1 MIDFNRELNQE
12 QLDAVLHGDGAC
24 LVLAGAGSG
33 KTRTVTYRVAYLL
46 EQGVDPGSILLLTFT
61 NKAAREMLERIG
73 SLVGPQSKGVWGGTF
88 HAVAN
93 RLLRSF
99 APAIGYTSSFSIL
112 DQEDAKSLLKAVLK
126 DSKIDPKVR
135 RFPSTSV
142 ISNLHSFVR
151 NTDFDLREA
160 LEMKYSNFLDCAN
173 DIEFVAKQYD
183 QRKMLANA
191 MDFDDLLVNWL
202 RILEEQPQI
211 AQAIGN
217 RFKYV
222 LVDEYQDTNAL
233 QAKIVGRLGQVHR
246 NVFVV
251 GDDAQSIYAFRGA
264 DVKNILAFPN
274 QWQNA
279 RMFKLLSNYRSTPQI
294 LEVANESLKN
304 NVNQY
309 EKELIGLK
317 ASGLKPTLV
326 ACPSARQEAQFVA
339 DQILLLR
346 NKGVALGNIA
356 VLFRA
361 TAHSQALE
369 FELMKRDIP
378 FEYRG
383 GVRFFERA
391 HIKDILAY
399 LRILENVKD
408 ETAWLR
414 VLNMQ
419 QGIGAASASQ
429 IISGLRELTSASEV
443 LNIGDSLIPAR
454 ALSGWRDTIGMM
466 QIMQAPESEIVGV
479 VDKKPGRI
487 VRALVASGSYRAY
500 LESEYP
506 DWKERIEDLEQLA
519 SFADVYPDVSS
530 FLADSVLEGA
540 GFVSPVGK
548 NQGQSTQDQ
557 ERMVLSTV
565 HQAKGLEWDTVFVIH
580 LTNLGFPNPR
590 ALEEED
596 SIEEERRLFYVA
608 VTRARN
614 RLFLSYPQT
623 AGYDAMTFCRPSMFL
638 EELPPRL
645 FERINMSSEFG
656 ARGSGFGSG
665 KPNTENRDPNY
676 DNGRNLGRLGRGT
689 LYEVRGTSEDGYDEP
704 SIQLDRHGDY
714 HRPMTSIGDQSQPKT
729 KSVWK
734 TDKPATELPKIS
746 YLRDVD
752 DY

>member
-1 MIDFNRELNQE
+1 MIDFHKELNQE
-12 QLDAVLHGDGAC
+12 QIEAVLHGDGPC

-33 KTRTVTYRVAYLL
+33 KTRTVTYRVAHLL
-46 EQGVDPGSILLLTFT
+46 EQGADPSSILLLTFT
-61 NKAAREMLERIG
+61 NKAAHEMLDRIG
-73 SLVGPQSKGVWGGTF
+73 TLVGPQSKGVWGGTF

-99 APAIGYTSSFSIL
+99 ATAIGYTSSFTIL
-112 DQEDAKSLLKAVLK
+112 DQEDAKSLLKAVMK
-126 DSKIDPKVR
+126 DAKIDPKAR
-135 RFPSTSV
+135 RFPSPGVVQNLTSYA
-142 ISNLHSFVR
+142 R
-151 NTDFDLREA
+151 NTGLSVKEA
-160 LEMKYSNFLDCAN
+160 LEIKYPNFLDCAN
-173 DIEFVAKQYD
+173 DIEFVDSQYR
-183 QRKMLANA
+183 QRKAQANA
-191 MDFDDLLVNWL
+191 MDFDDLLSNWL
-202 RILEEQPQI
+202 RVMEEQPQI
-211 AQAIGN
+211 ANLISQ
-217 RFKYV
+217 RFRHV

-233 QAKIVGRLGQVHR
+233 QSRIVDKLGQVHR

-264 DVKNILAFPN
+264 DVKNILAFPK
-274 QWQNA
+274 QWPESK
-279 RMFKLLSNYRSTPQI
+279 MFKLLSNYRSTPEI
-294 LEVANESLKN
+294 LDVANESLKN
-304 NVNQY
+304 NVNQF
-309 EKELIGLK
+309 EKDLIGLK
-317 ASGLKPTLV
+317 ANGTKPYLIS
-326 ACPSARQEAQFVA
+326 CPSARQEASFVA

-346 NKGVALGNIA
+346 NQGVALGNMA

-361 TAHSQALE
+361 TSHSQAVE

-391 HIKDILAY
+391 HIKDILCY

-429 IISGLRELTSASEV
+429 IISRLRDLTDANEI
-443 LNIGDSLIPAR
+443 LDLDSSIVPAR
-454 ALSGWRDTIGMM
+454 ALGGWASTLSMF
-466 QIMQAPESEIVGV
+466 QLMQAPASEIVGT
-479 VDKKPGRI
+479 VDRKPGRLI
-487 VRALVASGSYRAY
+487 RALSSADMYRLY
-500 LESEYP
+500 LEAEYP
-506 DWKERIEDLEQLA
+506 DWKERLEDLEQLA

-540 GFVSPVGK
+540 GFVSPSGK
-548 NQGQSTQDQ
+548 DAHRKSQDT
-557 ERMVLSTV
+557 ERIILSTI

-623 AGYDAMTFCRPSMFL
+623 AGYDAMTFCRPSMFV
-638 EELPPRL
+638 EELSPHL
-645 FERINMSSEFG
+645 FEKTNITSEF
-656 ARGSGFGSG
+656 SGRTSSKVPRTSFG
-665 KPNTENRDPNY
+665 
-676 DNGRNLGRLGRGT
+676 
-689 LYEVRGTSEDGYDEP
+689 EDEGGYDEP
-704 SIQLDRHGDY
+704 TIQ
-714 HRPMTSIGDQSQPKT
+714 IGSGYNRSNKPTYSEQPKSV
-729 KSVWK
+729 SVWK
-734 TDKPATELPKIS
+734 STKPAKELPQVT

-752 DY
+752 EM

>member
-12 QLDAVLHGDGAC
+12 QLDAVLHGDGPC

-46 EQGVDPGSILLLTFT
+46 EQGVDPSSILLLTFT
-61 NKAAREMLERIG
+61 NKAAREMLDRI
-73 SLVGPQSKGVWGGTF
+73 SKIVGPQSKGVWGGTF

-99 APAIGYTSSFSIL
+99 APSLGYTSQFSIL
-112 DQEDAKSLLKAVLK
+112 DEDDARSLLKAVLK
-126 DSKIDPKVR
+126 EAKIDPKAR
-135 RFPSTSV
+135 RFPSPAV
-142 ISNLHSFVR
+142 ISNLHSYAR
-151 NTDFDLREA
+151 NTGLELREA
-160 LEMKYSNFLDCAN
+160 LEIKYPNFIDCLNDLD
-173 DIEFVAKQYD
+173 FVTQQYD
-183 QRKMLANA
+183 KRKFMANA
-191 MDFDDLLVNWL
+191 MDFDDMLANWL
-202 RILEEQPQI
+202 RVMEEQPQI
-211 AQAIGN
+211 ADLISR
-217 RFKYV
+217 RFRFV
-222 LVDEYQDTNAL
+222 LVDEYQDTNNL
-233 QAKIVGRLGQVHR
+233 QARIVGKLGQAHR

-264 DVKNILAFPN
+264 DVKNILAFPG
-274 QWQNA
+274 QWPDA
-279 RMFKLLSNYRSTPQI
+279 KMFKLLSNYRSTPQI

-304 NVNQY
+304 NTNQF
-309 EKELIGLK
+309 EKDLIGLK
-317 ASGLKPTLV
+317 GPGVKPYLIS
-326 ACPSARQEAQFVA
+326 CPSARQEASFIA

-346 NKGVALGNIA
+346 SQGVALGNMA

-361 TAHSQALE
+361 TSHSQALE

-391 HIKDILAY
+391 HIKDILCY

-419 QGIGAASASQ
+419 SGIGAASATQ
-429 IISGLRELTSASEV
+429 IISQLRELTSANQILGIDNSIV
-443 LNIGDSLIPAR
+443 PAR
-454 ALSGWRDTIGMM
+454 ALGGWQEALNMFQLMLSSG
-466 QIMQAPESEIVGV
+466 SEIVKET
-479 VDKKPGRI
+479 DNKPGRMI
-487 VRALVASGSYRAY
+487 RALSSSEIYRRY

-506 DWKERIEDLEQLA
+506 DWKDRIEDLEQLA
-519 SFADVYPDVSS
+519 SFADVYPDVSA

-540 GFVSPVGK
+540 GFVAPGGK
-548 NQGQSTQDQ
+548 NARRSTQDD
-557 ERMVLSTV
+557 ERIILSTI

-596 SIEEERRLFYVA
+596 AIEEERRLFYVA

-623 AGYDAMTFCRPSMFL
+623 AGYDAMTFCRPSMFI

-645 FERINMSSEFG
+645 FEKTSVTNLESRSSNL
-656 ARGSGFGSG
+656 AGFSA
-665 KPNTENRDPNY
+665 
-676 DNGRNLGRLGRGT
+676 GRSGRLRTFEDDG
-689 LYEVRGTSEDGYDEP
+689 DGYDEP
-704 SIQLDRHGDY
+704 SIDISENRISKGQFQAK
-714 HRPMTSIGDQSQPKT
+714 PMTA
-729 KSVWK
+729 SVWK
-734 TDKPATELPKIS
+734 TSKPSKEAPKIM

-752 DY
+752 EI

>member
-12 QLDAVLHGDGAC
+12 QLDAVMHGDGPC

-46 EQGVDPGSILLLTFT
+46 EQGVDPSSILLLTFT
-61 NKAAREMLERIG
+61 NKAAREMLDRIG
-73 SLVGPQSKGVWGGTF
+73 LIAGQQSKGVWGGTF

-99 APAIGYTSSFSIL
+99 APALGYTSSFSIL
-112 DQEDAKSLLKAVLK
+112 DQEDAKSLLKAVMK
-126 DSKIDPKVR
+126 DAKIDPKAR
-135 RFPSTSV
+135 RFPSPGV
-142 ISNLHSFVR
+142 ISNLHSYAR
-151 NTDFDLREA
+151 NTGLELREA
-160 LEMKYSNFLDCAN
+160 LEIKYPNFIDCLNDLD
-173 DIEFVAKQYD
+173 FVTQQYD
-183 QRKMLANA
+183 KRKAMANV
-191 MDFDDLLVNWL
+191 MDFDDLLSNWL
-202 RILEEQPQI
+202 RVMEEQPQI
-211 AQAIGN
+211 ADLISR
-217 RFKYV
+217 RFRFV

-233 QAKIVGRLGQVHR
+233 QARIVGKLGQAHR

-251 GDDAQSIYAFRGA
+251 GDDAQSIYSFRGA
-264 DVKNILAFPN
+264 DVKNILAFPG
-274 QWQNA
+274 QWPNA
-279 RMFKLLSNYRSTPQI
+279 KMFKLLTNYRSTPQI

-309 EKELIGLK
+309 EKDLIGLK
-317 ASGLKPTLV
+317 ASGVKPYLV
-326 ACPSARQEAQFVA
+326 SCPSARQEASFIA
-339 DQILLLR
+339 DQVLLLR
-346 NKGVALGNIA
+346 SQGVALGNMA

-361 TAHSQALE
+361 TSHSQALE

-391 HIKDILAY
+391 HIKDILCY

-419 QGIGAASASQ
+419 SGIGAASASQ
-429 IISGLRELTSASEV
+429 IISQLRELTSANQILGIDNSIV
-443 LNIGDSLIPAR
+443 PAR
-454 ALSGWRDTIGMM
+454 ALGGWQEALNMFQLMLSSG
-466 QIMQAPESEIVGV
+466 SEIVKEA
-479 VDKKPGRI
+479 DNKPGRMI
-487 VRALVASGSYRAY
+487 RALSSSDMYQRY

-506 DWKERIEDLEQLA
+506 DWKDRIEDLEQLA
-519 SFADVYPDVSS
+519 SFADIYPDVSA

-540 GFVSPVGK
+540 GFVAPGGK
-548 NQGQSTQDQ
+548 NARRSTQDD
-557 ERMVLSTV
+557 ERMVLSTI

-596 SIEEERRLFYVA
+596 AIEEERRLFYVA

-623 AGYDAMTFCRPSMFL
+623 AGYDAMTFCRPSMFI
-638 EELPPRL
+638 EELSPRL
-645 FERINMSSEFG
+645 FEKTSIASEFG
-656 ARGSGFGSG
+656 GSVYKAKESR
-665 KPNTENRDPNY
+665 PNNFY
-676 DNGRNLGRLGRGT
+676 Q
-689 LYEVRGTSEDGYDEP
+689 EDSGYDEP
-704 SIQLDRHGDY
+704 SINIDRSGET
-714 HRPMTSIGDQSQPKT
+714 RVSKGQFQAKPMTA
-729 KSVWK
+729 SVWK
-734 TDKPATELPKIS
+734 SIKPTKEAPQIT

-752 DY
+752 EM

>member
-1 MIDFNRELNQE
+1 MIDFHRELNQE
-12 QLDAVLHGDGAC
+12 QLDAVLHGDGPC

-46 EQGVDPGSILLLTFT
+46 EQGVDPSSILLLTFT
-61 NKAAREMLERIG
+61 NKAAREMLDRIG
-73 SLVGPQSKGVWGGTF
+73 MIVGPESKGVWGGTF

-99 APAIGYTSSFSIL
+99 APAVGYTSQFTIL
-112 DQEDAKSLLKAVLK
+112 DEDDARSLLKAVLK
-126 DSKIDPKVR
+126 DAKIDPKAR
-135 RFPSTSV
+135 RFPSPAV
-142 ISNLHSFVR
+142 IQNLHSYRR
-151 NTDFDLREA
+151 NTGLELREA
-160 LEMKYSNFLDCAN
+160 LEIKYPNFLDCLN
-173 DIEFVAKQYD
+173 DLEFITEQYD
-183 QRKMLANA
+183 KRKMMANA
-191 MDFDDLLVNWL
+191 MDFDDMLGNWL
-202 RILEEQPQI
+202 RVMEEQPQI
-211 AQAIGN
+211 ADLISR
-217 RFKYV
+217 RFRYV

-233 QAKIVGRLGQVHR
+233 QARIVGKLGQVHR

-251 GDDAQSIYAFRGA
+251 GDDAQSIYSFRGA

-274 QWQNA
+274 QWPNA
-279 RMFKLLSNYRSTPQI
+279 KMFKLLSNYRSTPQI

-309 EKELIGLK
+309 EKDLIGLK
-317 ASGLKPTLV
+317 ASGVKPFLIS
-326 ACPSARQEAQFVA
+326 CPSARQEASFIA

-346 NKGVALGNIA
+346 NQGVALGNMA

-361 TAHSQALE
+361 TSHSQALE

-391 HIKDILAY
+391 HIKDILCY

-419 QGIGAASASQ
+419 QGIGAASASV
-429 IISGLRELTSASEV
+429 IISRLRELTQANEILDLDNSV
-443 LNIGDSLIPAR
+443 VPAR
-454 ALSGWRDTIGMM
+454 ALGGWQEALGMFNLVLTSG
-466 QIMQAPESEIVGV
+466 SEIVKST
-479 VDKKPGRI
+479 DNKPGRMI
-487 VRALVASGSYRAY
+487 RALSSSDMYRRY

-506 DWKERIEDLEQLA
+506 DWKERVEDLEQLA
-519 SFADVYPDVSS
+519 AFADVYPDVSS

-540 GFVSPVGK
+540 GFVAPGAK
-548 NQGQSTQDQ
+548 GAGRKTQDD
-557 ERMVLSTV
+557 ERIILSTI

-596 SIEEERRLFYVA
+596 AIEEERRLFYVA
-608 VTRARN
+608 VTRARSK
-614 RLFLSYPQT
+614 LFLSYPQT
-623 AGYDAMTFCRPSMFL
+623 AGYDAMTFCRPSMFV

-645 FERINMSSEFG
+645 FEKTNITSSFSPLHQGG
-656 ARGSGFGSG
+656 ARGG
-665 KPNTENRDPNY
+665 
-676 DNGRNLGRLGRGT
+676 
-689 LYEVRGTSEDGYDEP
+689 VRHFDEDGGYNEP
-704 SIQLDRHGDY
+704 SIDLGRDGEY
-714 HRPMTSIGDQSQPKT
+714 KRPSSPTSYFQSKPIT
-729 KSVWK
+729 GSVWK
-734 TDKPATELPKIS
+734 TSKPDLSSPRSPGDDVGDPSDNQKIS

-752 DY
+752 EI